1 MIKQKSN
8 DQETSKIYPSVFPTV
23 LIILSGL
30 ILYLDKI
37 FVFFDVQL
45 ENNHGYQQ
53 TEEFIWSL
61 SQTLSPIIIVIGLY
75 LKPFKEALIVPLFC
89 YVIQLWFVLDSS
101 LTVDRPLTWVYVLGT
116 VVFIVIISVG
126 IKRILIRRSKLLQLR
141 ESVMEKIVSKDDQ
154 LLTKK
159 EHGK

>member
-8 DQETSKIYPSVFPTV
+8 DQETSKTYPSVFPTV

-37 FVFFDVQL
+37 FVFFDIQL
-45 ENNHGYQQ
+45 QNNHGYQQ

-61 SQTLSPIIIVIGLY
+61 SQTLSPIIMVIGLY

-101 LTVDRPLTWVYVLGT
+101 LTIDRPLTWLYVVGT
-116 VVFIVIISVG
+116 VFFIIVLAFA
-126 IKRILIRRSKLLQLR
+126 IKKFINRRKKLSKLK
-141 ESVMEKIVSKDDQ
+141 ESLMEKIISKDDQ
-154 LLTKK
+154 LLIQKK
-159 EHGK
+159 HGK